1 MINKRRGRPDATAKH
16 IRTYRWEFESAA
28 YRYLSLAALA
38 LLSELKHRYTGEN
51 NGHIV
56 MSVREAATR
65 LGRHKNSM
73 TPVFEQ
79 LIETGFIRPRKKGS
93 FNLKARHATEWILT
107 EFPVAN
113 QIATK
118 DFMAWRP
125 ADETGKVIEIGAA
138 KRKIRSQ
145 K

>member
-1 MINKRRGRPDATAKH
+1 MTVKRRGRPNATAKH
-16 IRTYRWEFESAA
+16 IRIYRWEFDSAA
-28 YRYLSLAALA
+28 YRSLSLAARA

-73 TPVFEQ
+73 TSVFEQ

-107 EFPVAN
+107 EYQVGN
-113 QIATK
+113 QISTK

-125 ADETGKVIEIGAA
+125 VDETGKVIEIAAA
-138 KRKIRSQ
+138 KRKTRSQ